1 MDIRDKAQLE
11 KAKLEDTLV
20 ELIYGTYKDMVL
32 HGGTAIW
39 RCYAGNRFSRDIDFY
54 FRRGNKSESACYKE
68 LIKFFK
74 EKGFALKSSNYDN
87 TTGTMHFTVE
97 SNIKMNV
104 DVNFNYKAGVPA
116 EFTKVDDSK
125 IIVLTLNPEV
135 LLDEKIETY
144 YSKLHNKDETRQP
157 EAQDLYDIY
166 YLVGMLPKIKD
177 STKLELGRFA
187 SKIEKKPPLNMHKLS
202 NLVLYGLPPTFE
214 LMIKKIKD
222 VSE

>member
-1 MDIRDKAQLE
+1 VDIRDKAQLE
-11 KAKLEDTLV
+11 KAKLEDTLI
-20 ELIYGTYKDMVL
+20 ELIYGTYKDIVL

-39 RCYAGNRFSRDIDFY
+39 RCYAGNRFSRDLDFY
-54 FRRGNKSESACYKE
+54 FKKGERSESACYKE
-68 LIKFFK
+68 LIEFFK

-87 TTGTMHFTVE
+87 TTKTMHFTVE

-104 DVNFNYKAGVPA
+104 DINFNYKAGAPS

-125 IIVLTLNPEV
+125 IIVLALNPEV

-166 YLVGMLPKIKD
+166 YLIGIIPKIKD
-177 STKLELGRFA
+177 GTKRELVRLV
-187 SKIEKKPPLNMHKLS
+187 SDIENKPPLNMPKLS
-202 NLVLYGLPPTFE
+202 NLVLHGLPPTFE

-222 VSE
+222 VAK